1 MSMVIGTNVASLSAQ
16 RHLET
21 SRGDLGTSMERLSSG
36 SRINSA
42 MDDAAGLAI
51 TDRMTSQINGLT
63 QAVRNSND
71 AISLSQTAEGALQ
84 ESTSILQRMRDLAVQ
99 GASATSTA
107 TDRAAMNSEVTQLK
121 AELSRIGNQ
130 TTFNDQTL
138 LDGTVSSNFQIGD
151 NQDEIISLAV
161 SDMRAENLGKAAAV
175 VAVNGVKQV
184 QTITMTGTIAANG
197 RIDYSYNGTIYT
209 GKFDTNVATTM
220 NALVSAIN
228 DGAAGNSITATSSG
242 ALNLTI
248 TNDTKTG
255 TQLEIGVIGGST
267 DGTAAGVTGS
277 NAATTDGVSTVLV
290 QDAKIAVSAISVATE
305 AAATAA
311 IRVLDE
317 GIKMVGEERSKLG
330 AFSNRLEHT
339 VSNLQSMV
347 ENTSAARSRIVDT
360 DFAVESANL
369 AKNQVLQ
376 QAGTAMLSQANAST
390 QNVLSLLKQYL
401 LGKGRGE
408 IVGHPTISQLV
419 KWLAGGG
426 YVY

>member
-63 QAVRNSND
+63 QAVQNSND
-71 AISLSQTAEGALQ
+71 AISMSQTAEGALQ

-277 NAATTDGVSTVLV
+277 NAATTAGKTTVLV
-290 QDAKIAVSAISVATE
+290 QDAKIAVSKISVATT

-311 IRVLDE
+311 IRSLDE

-390 QNVLSLLKQYL
+390 QNVLSLLK
-401 LGKGRGE
+401 
-408 IVGHPTISQLV
+408 
-419 KWLAGGG
+419 
-426 YVY
+426 

>member
-1 MSMVIGTNVASLSAQ
+1 TLGVFIMSMVIGTNVASLSAQ

-138 LDGTVSSNFQIGD
+138 LNGTVSSIFQIGD
-151 NQDEIISLAV
+151 NQDEIITLAV
-161 SDMRAENLGKAAAV
+161 TDMRAENLGKKAAV
-175 VAVNGVKQV
+175 SAVNGVAQV
-184 QTITMTGTIAANG
+184 QTITMTGTIASGG

-209 GKFDTNVATTM
+209 GAFDTDVATTM
-220 NALVSAIN
+220 NALVTAIN
-228 DGAAGNSITATSSG
+228 DGAAGNSITASSTG

-267 DGTAAGVTGS
+267 NGTAAGVTGS
-277 NAATTDGVSTVLV
+277 
-290 QDAKIAVSAISVATE
+290 
-305 AAATAA
+305 
-311 IRVLDE
+311 
-317 GIKMVGEERSKLG
+317 
-330 AFSNRLEHT
+330 
-339 VSNLQSMV
+339 
-347 ENTSAARSRIVDT
+347 
-360 DFAVESANL
+360 
-369 AKNQVLQ
+369 
-376 QAGTAMLSQANAST
+376 
-390 QNVLSLLKQYL
+390 
-401 LGKGRGE
+401 
-408 IVGHPTISQLV
+408 
-419 KWLAGGG
+419 
-426 YVY
+426 

>member
-1 MSMVIGTNVASLSAQ
+1 MSMVIGTNVASISAQ

-21 SRGDLGTSMERLSSG
+21 SRGDLATSMERLSSG

-161 SDMRAENLGKAAAV
+161 SDMRAEKLGIAAAV
-175 VAVNGVKQV
+175 VAVTGVAQV
-184 QTITMTGTIAANG
+184 QTITMTGTIASGG

-209 GKFDTNVATTM
+209 GAFDTDVATTM
-220 NALVSAIN
+220 NGLVSAIN
-228 DGAAGNSITATSSG
+228 AGAAGNSITASSTG

-255 TQLEIGVIGGST
+255 TQLEAGSIGGST
-267 DGTAAGVTGS
+267 NGTLYGVTGS
-277 NAATTDGVSTVLV
+277 NADTTDGVTAVLV

-305 AAATAA
+305 AASTAA

-347 ENTSAARSRIVDT
+347 ENTSAARSRIADT

-390 QNVLSLLKQYL
+390 QNVLSLLK
-401 LGKGRGE
+401 
-408 IVGHPTISQLV
+408 
-419 KWLAGGG
+419 
-426 YVY
+426 